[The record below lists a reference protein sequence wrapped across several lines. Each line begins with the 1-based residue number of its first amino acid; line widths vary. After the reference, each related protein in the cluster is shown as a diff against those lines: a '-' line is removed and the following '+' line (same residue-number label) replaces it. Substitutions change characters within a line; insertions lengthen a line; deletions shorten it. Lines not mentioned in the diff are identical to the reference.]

1 MIRADSTFIVT
12 TLSELKIACR
22 SLLYKVH
29 PDRGFSGSFRGWWWV
44 SHRLDWDSVFFRRLC
59 EFGPFSIPFSGL
71 GSAPFGAS
79 LYVGVGVEHRCS
91 EVSHSFLVHALLDVV
106 VIFIQFTMFL
116 SSNRI
121 MTYWWS
127 QRSCLISAQYSTE
140 DSREFNESIYMI
152 LRCRMLFEEGN
163 YPSYQNLRC
172 RSMLWRE
179 NDDHLIH

>member
-1 MIRADSTFIVT
+1 MNATFLLGRALLIRADSTFIVT

-59 EFGPFSIPFSGL
+59 VFGPFSIPFSGL

-91 EVSHSFLVHALLDVV
+91 EVLCHVAYRSRRGIYIIISSCFPSVH
-106 VIFIQFTMFL
+106 
-116 SSNRI
+116 
-121 MTYWWS
+121 
-127 QRSCLISAQYSTE
+127 ISAL
-140 DSREFNESIYMI
+140 DRN
-152 LRCRMLFEEGN
+152 G
-163 YPSYQNLRC
+163 
-172 RSMLWRE
+172 
-179 NDDHLIH
+179 